1 VKAEPEVSLFFGSW
15 YVCMCV
21 CFIYISC
28 IAWHSVERTLTIVWP
43 VRRIFLPVNRLKRNV
58 ISRAL

>member
-1 VKAEPEVSLFFGSW
+1 MKVENNMDIVTEEDPVGIKTDELYIQSTFSVVKAEPEVSLFFGSW

-28 IAWHSVERTLTIVWP
+28 IA
-43 VRRIFLPVNRLKRNV
+43 
-58 ISRAL
+58 

>member
-1 VKAEPEVSLFFGSW
+1 MDIVTEEDPVGIKTDELYIQSTFSVVKAEPEVRLFFGSW

-28 IAWHSVERTLTIVWP
+28 IS
-43 VRRIFLPVNRLKRNV
+43 
-58 ISRAL
+58 